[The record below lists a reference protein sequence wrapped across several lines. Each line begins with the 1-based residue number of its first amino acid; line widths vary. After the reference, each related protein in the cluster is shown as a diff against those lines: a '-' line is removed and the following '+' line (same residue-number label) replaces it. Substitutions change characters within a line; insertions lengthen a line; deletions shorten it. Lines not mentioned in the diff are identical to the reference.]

1 MIRRKEE
8 RHMATPVHITAQNF
22 DNEVVESG
30 TPVLVDFWA
39 AWCGPCRLIAPIVE
53 EMAGE
58 YNGTLKVA
66 KLDVD
71 ELPEL
76 ANRYQVQSIPTLA
89 LFVHGRLVKR
99 IVGFVPKP
107 ELKKQV
113 DAGLRTL
120 PRAGV

>member
-1 MIRRKEE
+1 
-8 RHMATPVHITAQNF
+8 MATPVHITAQNF
-22 DNEVVESG
+22 DGEVVQSG

-53 EMAGE
+53 EVARE
-58 YNGTLKVA
+58 YDGTLKVA

-89 LFVHGRLVKR
+89 LFVQGDLVKR

-107 ELKKQV
+107 ELKRQV
-113 DAGLRTL
+113 DAVLRTL
-120 PRAGV
+120 PQASVASGNA

>member
-1 MIRRKEE
+1 
-8 RHMATPVHITAQNF
+8 MATPVHITAQNF
-22 DNEVVESG
+22 DSEVVQSG

-53 EMAGE
+53 EVARE
-58 YNGTLKVA
+58 YDGALKVA

-89 LFVHGRLVKR
+89 LFVHGSLVKR

-107 ELKKQV
+107 ELKRQV
-113 DAGLRTL
+113 DAVLRTL
-120 PRAGV
+120 PHVGIASGNA